1 MLNANTGV
9 MDSGLIASRCP
20 GMTSA
25 LDFRATLNQ
34 TRRKD
39 RALPQIG
46 RDVVKIRGMDG
57 IAYIFVVRGTSA
69 LVHAKQGIAD
79 ERHTI

>member
-1 MLNANTGV
+1 MLNMNTGV

-20 GMTSA
+20 GMTSV
-25 LDFRATLNQ
+25 LVDFRATLNQ

-46 RDVVKIRGMDG
+46 RDVVKIRGMDDV
-57 IAYIFVVRGTSA
+57 AYIFVVRGTSA
-69 LVHAKQGIAD
+69 LAPCETRD
-79 ERHTI
+79 SR